1 VDLRQS
7 GPQWISTYSGTDTL
21 ISIEQLTGSAYA
33 DTLTGNTAA
42 NRLAGGEGD
51 DTLNG
56 QDGDDWL
63 DGGAGNDRLTGG
75 PGTDT
80 VLGGDGD
87 DWLGGGFGNDRQ
99 EGGAGNDVFAGNPSG
114 NDVLDGGTGE
124 DRADYSDSSDAVR
137 VDLRQSG
144 PQWISTDSGTDTL
157 ISIEQLTGS
166 AYADT
171 LTGNTAANR
180 LAGGEGDDTLNG
192 QDGDDWL
199 DGGAGNDWLGGGSGN
214 DILTGGTGVDTF
226 VFDTVPTI
234 SNIDVITDFNHAEDV
249 IALSSAIFTAFAGHE
264 GERVGQNAN
273 LFYNNFSG
281 TLYYDADGSQ
291 PGSAEAFAILGQDTH
306 PVTFDTVLII
316 A

>member
-1 VDLRQS
+1 M
-7 GPQWISTYSGTDTL
+7 
-21 ISIEQLTGSAYA
+21 
-33 DTLTGNTAA
+33 
-42 NRLAGGEGD
+42 
-51 DTLNG
+51 
-56 QDGDDWL
+56 L

-75 PGTDT
+75 PGTDI

-99 EGGAGNDVFAGNPSG
+99 EGGDGNDVFAGNPSG
-114 NDVLDGGTGE
+114 DDVLDGGAGE
-124 DRADYSDSSDAVR
+124 DRADYSESSDAVR

-144 PQWISTDSGTDTL
+144 PQWISTYSGTDTL
-157 ISIEQLTGS
+157 IGIEQLTGS

-171 LTGNTAANR
+171 LIGNTAANR

-192 QDGDDWL
+192 QEGDDVL